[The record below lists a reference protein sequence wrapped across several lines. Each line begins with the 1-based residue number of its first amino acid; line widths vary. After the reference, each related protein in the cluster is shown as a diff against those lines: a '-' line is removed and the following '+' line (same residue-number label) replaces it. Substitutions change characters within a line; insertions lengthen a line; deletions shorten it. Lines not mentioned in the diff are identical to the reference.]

1 MSWKVV
7 MKNQYSDEACV
18 LVPSDEILGFYE
30 VRKEDRDKICTLL
43 MEGDVLTVEKVWS
56 EE

>member
-7 MKNQYSDEACV
+7 MKNQHSDEV
-18 LVPSDEILGFYE
+18 VELIPSDGSLGFYE
-30 VRKEDRDKICTLL
+30 VRPDERWIVCTLL